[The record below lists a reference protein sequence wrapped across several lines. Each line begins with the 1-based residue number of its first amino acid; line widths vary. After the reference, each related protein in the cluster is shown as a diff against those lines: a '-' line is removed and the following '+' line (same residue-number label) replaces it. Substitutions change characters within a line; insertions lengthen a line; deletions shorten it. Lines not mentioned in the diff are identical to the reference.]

1 MKTYSILAASLLAA
15 IVLTLSPGVVQA
27 VVIAESDFLDLNG
40 DGELT
45 NDTDGIGWSGGWN
58 EVDEDGSGI
67 VQEGLNYVS
76 LDGVAVNATTA
87 LQITGVGSTPG
98 ATFSLANRNLAG
110 AQNGDDIYISFLTK
124 YESGIID
131 SADFYAWSFGTDPAN
146 LGDPTLGIR
155 ANTGPDGTDFF
166 SRDQFPNMGFADEQL
181 AVGETYFVVGRLR
194 KTAPGLALPYTRY
207 DVWVNPVHGE
217 ERAPEGV
224 SHFQQ
229 FAVDNFGQM
238 GVFSANSVAGD
249 DVRFGRLRLGTTW
262 EDVVPQPTADPY
274 DIDGDGNR
282 DVDDF
287 NMLAVNLYGHL
298 EGLDPAGNGDVNF
311 DGRIDLADVAD
322 FKATVPGLSAVVPEP
337 TSLSLGLLMFS
348 LMCYRSRRW

>member
-131 SADFYAWSFGTDPAN
+131 SADFYAWSFGTDPPHPWHQGEHWPRRN
-146 LGDPTLGIR
+146 RFLLPGSIPEHGLCGR
-155 ANTGPDGTDFF
+155 AAGSRGNVFCGGTSPEDCAGA
-166 SRDQFPNMGFADEQL
+166 R
-181 AVGETYFVVGRLR
+181 
-194 KTAPGLALPYTRY
+194 LALHSLR
-207 DVWVNPVHGE
+207 
-217 ERAPEGV
+217 
-224 SHFQQ
+224 
-229 FAVDNFGQM
+229 
-238 GVFSANSVAGD
+238 
-249 DVRFGRLRLGTTW
+249 RLG
-262 EDVVPQPTADPY
+262 
-274 DIDGDGNR
+274 
-282 DVDDF
+282 
-287 NMLAVNLYGHL
+287 
-298 EGLDPAGNGDVNF
+298 
-311 DGRIDLADVAD
+311 
-322 FKATVPGLSAVVPEP
+322 
-337 TSLSLGLLMFS
+337 
-348 LMCYRSRRW
+348 